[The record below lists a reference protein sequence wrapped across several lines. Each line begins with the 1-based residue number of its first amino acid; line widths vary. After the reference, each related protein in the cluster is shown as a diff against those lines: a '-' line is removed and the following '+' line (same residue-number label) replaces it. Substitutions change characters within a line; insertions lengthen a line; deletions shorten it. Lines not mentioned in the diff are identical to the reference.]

1 MTPRILAQAAGLA
14 VLSLYM
20 SPVQGFAQEAAQ
32 QPTPYPDF
40 TFKREKAPDPGQTRR
55 GLVQIDPEEQAEI
68 LASRPKPA
76 EQVADTPRATAPIGS
91 FDWFW
96 TDVPTDVTPDPNSR
110 LRLAFNRLETAGV
123 TGPRLQV
130 MQEIASDNGADI
142 LRATIGSQVSPALV
156 LAVIA
161 VESGGRP
168 KAESHKGAQGLMQLM
183 PDTAARFG
191 VTDSLSTTEN
201 IKGGVAYL
209 DWLLKEF
216 DGDAVLALAGYNA
229 GEGAV
234 RKHGGVP
241 PYAETRDYVPKVL
254 AAYGVAR
261 GLCQTQPVLITD
273 ACALRLAS
281 N

>member
-1 MTPRILAQAAGLA
+1 MAPQNAVGPVILAAFTILFATHA
-14 VLSLYM
+14 
-20 SPVQGFAQEAAQ
+20 GFAGD
-32 QPTPYPDF
+32 PPPYPDF
-40 TFKREKAPDPGQTRR
+40 TFKREKPPEPGTAKRIT
-55 GLVQIDPEEQAEI
+55 VQIDPEEQAEI
-68 LASRPKPA
+68 LASRPNVPEA
-76 EQVADTPRATAPIGS
+76 SEDDSTGRTPIGRY
-91 FDWFW
+91 DWFW
-96 TDVPTDVTPDPNSR
+96 TDVPYETGIDAVAR
-110 LRLAFNRLETAGV
+110 LDLAFARLKSEGV

-130 MQEIASDNGADI
+130 LQDIASANGADI
-142 LRATIGSQVSPALV
+142 LRATIGSRVSPALV

-168 KAESHKGAQGLMQLM
+168 AAESHKGAQGLMQLM

-191 VTDSLSTTEN
+191 VTDSLSESQN
-201 IKGGVAYL
+201 ITGGVAYL

-216 DGDAVLALAGYNA
+216 DDDAVLALAGYNA

-254 AAYGVAR
+254 AAYDVAR
-261 GLCQTQPVLITD
+261 GLCQTRPDLITD
-273 ACALRLAS
+273 ACALRLAL